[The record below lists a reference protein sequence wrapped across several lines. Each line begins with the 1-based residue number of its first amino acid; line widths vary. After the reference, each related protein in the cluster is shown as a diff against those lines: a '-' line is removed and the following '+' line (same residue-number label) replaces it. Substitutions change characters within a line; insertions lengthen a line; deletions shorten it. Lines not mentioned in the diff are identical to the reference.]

1 MVVISSSRSNSR
13 HANCMITVPST
24 TIDTSIVR
32 SKQMRSTTRLNTA
45 ISACVELMLGCNIDS
60 TDIQVPSAPTLSR
73 ANAKLDVLLMKL
85 RRLRWKRS
93 EGNVFIQLGFL
104 GSLGG
109 GMAYVLLLV
118 ATQIQ

>member
-1 MVVISSSRSNSR
+1 
-13 HANCMITVPST
+13 MITVPST

-32 SKQMRSTTRLNTA
+32 SKETRSTKRLKIA
-45 ISACVELMLGCNIDS
+45 VSACLELMLGCKIDS
-60 TDIQVPSAPTLSR
+60 TDIQIPSAPTLSR

-93 EGNVFIQLGFL
+93 AGNVFIQLGFL

-109 GMAYVLLLV
+109 GVAYVLLLV

>member
-1 MVVISSSRSNSR
+1 
-13 HANCMITVPST
+13 MITVPST

-32 SKQMRSTTRLNTA
+32 SKEMRSTKRMKTSV
-45 ISACVELMLGCNIDS
+45 SACLELMLGCKFDS
-60 TDIQVPSAPTLSR
+60 ADIKIPSAPTLTG